1 MNLYHLSIS
10 FAPLSNIL
18 QACCFRIRY
27 DSMPVCRKGGSIN
40 LSLLRLSNRMAILVY
55 FDPLDTYKL
64 GHSSNAM
71 PTIVHFE
78 IPADDVE
85 RSKKFYSD
93 LFGWK
98 IEKWSGSTDIG
109 MDYWTINTTD
119 EKGNKALGGGMM
131 KRQGPQQPI
140 INHIDVKS
148 VDEYS
153 SKIQQ
158 LGGKV
163 HVPKTAVPGMGY
175 FAICIDTENNAFGIW
190 ETNESAK

>member
-1 MNLYHLSIS
+1 
-10 FAPLSNIL
+10 
-18 QACCFRIRY
+18 
-27 DSMPVCRKGGSIN
+27 
-40 LSLLRLSNRMAILVY
+40 
-55 FDPLDTYKL
+55 
-64 GHSSNAM
+64 M

-78 IPADDVE
+78 VPADDVE

-98 IEKWSGSTDIG
+98 IEKWSGSDSVG
-109 MDYWTINTTD
+109 MDYWTINTKY

-140 INHIDVKS
+140 INYIDVKS
-148 VDEYS
+148 VEEYS
-153 SKIQQ
+153 SKVKQ

-163 HVPKTAVPGMGY
+163 HVPKMAVPGMGY
-175 FAICIDTENNAFGIW
+175 LAVCIDTENNAFGIW